1 MLTEERQHL
10 ILELLSQHDIVKSQ
24 DLISQLD
31 ASESTIRRDLQEL
44 EAQGLLHRI
53 HGGAKRLV
61 KLDSEPNMLEKSAK
75 NIQEKQLIAQYAARL
90 IQDGDF
96 VYLDAGT
103 STYEMIPFLVGKE
116 LNVITNSVYH
126 AAALTDLN
134 IPTMIIGGSI
144 KLSTKAVVSAFSL
157 RQMEDLRFDK
167 AFMGINGIHP
177 SYGFTTPDLEEAA
190 MKSTAQK
197 QAEQVF
203 ILADQTKFNKVSF
216 AKVSELASGLVIT
229 NSLTPKLRQT
239 FSTIATIKEVN

>member
-1 MLTEERQHL
+1 
-10 ILELLSQHDIVKSQ
+10 
-24 DLISQLD
+24 
-31 ASESTIRRDLQEL
+31 
-44 EAQGLLHRI
+44 
-53 HGGAKRLV
+53 
-61 KLDSEPNMLEKSAK
+61 MLEKSAK